1 MLKQRLVKVGIYGFI
16 MFFLALSFLPGCAR
30 KEIVNIYSNGESIV
44 CFGDSITFGYGAN
57 KGEDYPAYL
66 ARLVKTEVINSG
78 IDGDT
83 SQEGLKR
90 VDTDVL
96 DRKPFL
102 VIIEFGGNDFLR
114 KVPKEATLENIG
126 KMVDRVQAAGAM
138 AAVVDI
144 SAGMLLGDY
153 RAGLYKL
160 ARAKGAI
167 YIPSI
172 FKGIITNP
180 NLKSDFIHPNAEG
193 YKVIAG
199 RVYKAILPYLK
210 KRGQNYFSGAVKAME
225 K

>member
-1 MLKQRLVKVGIYGFI
+1 MRYGFI
-16 MFFLALSFLPGCAR
+16 FFFLAASFFAGCAR
-30 KEIVNIYSNGESIV
+30 KEIVNIDSKGEIIV
-44 CFGDSITFGYGAN
+44 CFGDSITFGYGAD
-57 KGEDYPAYL
+57 KGEDYPAHL
-66 ARLVKTEVINSG
+66 ARLVGSEVVNSG

-83 SQEGLKR
+83 SYEGLKR
-90 VDTDVL
+90 IDTDAL

-114 KVPKEATLENIG
+114 KVPKDATLENIG
-126 KMVDRVQAAGAM
+126 KMVDKAQAAGAM

-153 RAGLYKL
+153 RAGFYKL
-160 ARAKGAI
+160 ARTKGAI

-172 FKGIITNP
+172 FKGILTNP

-210 KRGQNYFSGAVKAME
+210 KRNK
-225 K
+225 